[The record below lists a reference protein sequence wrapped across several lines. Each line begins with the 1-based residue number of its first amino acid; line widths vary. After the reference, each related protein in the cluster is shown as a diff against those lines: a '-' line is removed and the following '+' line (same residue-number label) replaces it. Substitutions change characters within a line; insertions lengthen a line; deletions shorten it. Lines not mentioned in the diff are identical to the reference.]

1 MTTEK
6 IKSLLLMN
14 ENKKITVTLLAKKM
28 NVSKATMSRMI
39 NTFYEQGLTLDKG
52 KCQLSKKGQEY
63 IEKIQE
69 KIKNLTYWLQE
80 TSHLN
85 EEEARQEAIKLY
97 TTLNDETIERI
108 CSRIHFNKVFDQ
120 LGDLVEFSG
129 HYLEH
134 HLEPGKYNFSFTLFH
149 YKDANVHS
157 MANRGF
163 EHPAYLLIEQ
173 HQGFLVFQ
181 PIEMKKELLK
191 ERITISSK
199 LKSMKYF
206 IQDKEY
212 DCFEKNDCFYIPIT
226 DLNFFYTKEERLMQT
241 SLTVKL
247 KVNLLKGHMARKSCP
262 FKNTCFIDETRK
274 SIIKHGKK
282 TAFCFMN
289 ETNQVLVFLF

>member
-97 TTLNDETIERI
+97 TTLNDETIERS

-212 DCFEKNDCFYIPIT
+212 YCFEKNDCFYIPIT

-247 KVNLLKGHMARKSCP
+247 KVNLLKGHMPENLALLK
-262 FKNTCFIDETRK
+262 I
-274 SIIKHGKK
+274 
-282 TAFCFMN
+282 
-289 ETNQVLVFLF
+289 LFH

>member
-1 MTTEK
+1 MK
-6 IKSLLLMN
+6 KSKFSNSLHFS
-14 ENKKITVTLLAKKM
+14 EV
-28 NVSKATMSRMI
+28 
-39 NTFYEQGLTLDKG
+39 F
-52 KCQLSKKGQEY
+52 
-63 IEKIQE
+63 
-69 KIKNLTYWLQE
+69 NLTYWLQE

-134 HLEPGKYNFSFTLFH
+134 HLEPGKYIFSFTLFH

-163 EHPAYLLIEQ
+163 EHPAYLLIEH

-199 LKSMKYF
+199 LKSMKYL
-206 IQDKEY
+206 IQNKEC

-247 KVNLLKGHMARKSCP
+247 KVNLLKGHMPENLALLK
-262 FKNTCFIDETRK
+262 I
-274 SIIKHGKK
+274 
-282 TAFCFMN
+282 
-289 ETNQVLVFLF
+289 LFH

>member
-1 MTTEK
+1 MNEEK
-6 IKSLLLMN
+6 IRCLLLIN
-14 ENKKITVTLLAKKM
+14 EKKKITVTALAKKM

-39 NTFYEQGLTLDKG
+39 TSFYEEGYTLEQG
-52 KCQLSKKGQEY
+52 KCLLSKKGKMY
-63 IEKIQE
+63 IEETQR
-69 KIKNLTYWLQE
+69 KIKNLTYWLQD

-85 EEEARQEAIKLY
+85 EEKAHQEAIKLY
-97 TTLNDETIERI
+97 TTLNKETVNRI

-157 MANRGF
+157 MANSGF
-163 EHPAYLLIEQ
+163 VHPAYLLIEH

-191 ERITISSK
+191 EKITISSK

-206 IQDKEY
+206 IHNKEY
-212 DCFEKNDCFYIPIT
+212 ECFEKNDCFYIPIT

-247 KVNLLKGHMARKSCP
+247 KVNLLKGHMPENLALLK
-262 FKNTCFIDETRK
+262 I
-274 SIIKHGKK
+274 
-282 TAFCFMN
+282 
-289 ETNQVLVFLF
+289 LFH

>member
-120 LGDLVEFSG
+120 LFSKSWSSSAE
-129 HYLEH
+129 L
-134 HLEPGKYNFSFTLFH
+134 KI
-149 YKDANVHS
+149 
-157 MANRGF
+157 
-163 EHPAYLLIEQ
+163 LLSTKNQ
-173 HQGFLVFQ
+173 DG
-181 PIEMKKELLK
+181 
-191 ERITISSK
+191 TSSGR
-199 LKSMKYF
+199 S
-206 IQDKEY
+206 
-212 DCFEKNDCFYIPIT
+212 
-226 DLNFFYTKEERLMQT
+226 
-241 SLTVKL
+241 
-247 KVNLLKGHMARKSCP
+247 
-262 FKNTCFIDETRK
+262 
-274 SIIKHGKK
+274 
-282 TAFCFMN
+282 
-289 ETNQVLVFLF
+289 VLGRPN

>member
-85 EEEARQEAIKLY
+85 EEEAR
-97 TTLNDETIERI
+97 I

-163 EHPAYLLIEQ
+163 EHPAYLLIEH

-199 LKSMKYF
+199 LKSMKYL
-206 IQDKEY
+206 IQNKEC

-247 KVNLLKGHMARKSCP
+247 KVNLLKGHMPENLALLK
-262 FKNTCFIDETRK
+262 I
-274 SIIKHGKK
+274 
-282 TAFCFMN
+282 
-289 ETNQVLVFLF
+289 LFH

>member
-173 HQGFLVFQ
+173 HQG
-181 PIEMKKELLK
+181 
-191 ERITISSK
+191 
-199 LKSMKYF
+199 YF

-247 KVNLLKGHMARKSCP
+247 KVNLLKGHMPENLALLK
-262 FKNTCFIDETRK
+262 I
-274 SIIKHGKK
+274 
-282 TAFCFMN
+282 
-289 ETNQVLVFLF
+289 LFH

>member
-1 MTTEK
+1 MNVEK
-6 IKSLLLMN
+6 IKCLLLIN
-14 ENKKITVTLLAKKM
+14 ENKKVTVTALAKKM

-52 KCQLSKKGQEY
+52 KCQLSKNGREY
-63 IEKIQE
+63 IEKIQRE
-69 KIKNLTYWLQE
+69 IKNLTYWLQE

-85 EEEARQEAIKLY
+85 EEEARKEAIKLY
-97 TTLNDETIERI
+97 TTLNKETIERI
-108 CSRIHFNKVFDQ
+108 CSRIHFNQVFDQ

-134 HLEPGKYNFSFTLFH
+134 HLETGKYNFSFTLFH
-149 YKDANVHS
+149 YKDANIHS

-199 LKSMKYF
+199 LKSMKYL
-206 IQDKEY
+206 IDDREY
-212 DCFEKNDCFYIPIT
+212 ECFEKNNCFYIPIT
-226 DLNFFYTKEERLMQT
+226 DLKFFYTKEERLMQT

-247 KVNLLKGHMARKSCP
+247 KVNLLKGHMPENLALLK
-262 FKNTCFIDETRK
+262 I
-274 SIIKHGKK
+274 
-282 TAFCFMN
+282 
-289 ETNQVLVFLF
+289 LFH

>member
-39 NTFYEQGLTLDKG
+39 NSFYEQGLTFDKG

-163 EHPAYLLIEQ
+163 EHPAYLLIEH

-199 LKSMKYF
+199 LKSMKYL
-206 IQDKEY
+206 IQNKEC

-247 KVNLLKGHMARKSCP
+247 KVNLLKGHMPENLALLK
-262 FKNTCFIDETRK
+262 I
-274 SIIKHGKK
+274 
-282 TAFCFMN
+282 
-289 ETNQVLVFLF
+289 LFH